1 MSPVLATPVPSGQLT
16 RGIAVT
22 LVPSSETL
30 APSWIALLNGHLGIA
45 VADCLAL
52 TALAG
57 ANYELLWPPRGT
69 PWAVTR

>member
-1 MSPVLATPVPSGQLT
+1 MSPVLTTPVPSRQLT
-16 RGIAVT
+16 RWIAVT

-30 APSWIALLNGHLGIA
+30 APSGIALLNSHFGVA

-52 TALAG
+52 TALASSD
-57 ANYELLWPPRGT
+57 YKLFRSPRGT